1 MKSMRKCAVLFAA
14 VLLAAASV
22 RAQTVDTVEVYS
34 PSMDKKIKNV
44 VILPAGYD
52 RNAVGRYPVV
62 YLLHGYNNRYDS
74 WLRKTKP
81 ELPQTASAFGVI
93 VVCPDGES
101 SLVLGQSG
109 QSPQPLRDLCRD
121 GTGGLCG
128 CALPD
133 GARPPRA
140 GDYEGTV
147 WAGMAPLWLAFRHP
161 DVFGACGSMSGG
173 VDIRP
178 FPNNWKISE
187 QLGPY
192 AENRAVWDEHTVLSQ
207 LYRVVPFTDANRE
220 VASTKAR
227 PVDYGLQPGQLA
239 IVIDCGTEDYFFEV
253 NRQLHEQMLYYHIST
268 TTSCGP
274 DNIRTITGAARS
286 STIYF
291 FSGVF
296 RYATE
301 PVGRAYL
308 NSSALYSGCLSR

>member
-1 MKSMRKCAVLFAA
+1 MRRPVCGGIVGRG
-14 VLLAAASV
+14 V
-22 RAQTVDTVEVYS
+22 RAGADGRYGGGLQSFDGQE
-34 PSMDKKIKNV
+34 DQKRRD
-44 VILPAGYD
+44 PAG

-101 SLVLGQSG
+101 SWYWDSPVNPRSRYETYVGTELVAYVDAHY
-109 QSPQPLRDLCRD
+109 R
-121 GTGGLCG
+121 T
-128 CALPD
+128 LPD
-133 GARPPRA
+133 RRGRAITGYSMGGHGA
-140 GDYEGTV
+140 
-147 WAGMAPLWLAFRHP
+147 LWLAFRHP

-253 NRQLHEQMLYYHIST
+253 NRQLHEQMLYYHISHDYIVRPGQHT
-268 TTSCGP
+268 H
-274 DNIRTITGAARS
+274 DYWRS
-286 STIYF
+286 AVEYHLF
-291 FSGVF
+291 FFRRFFDTQQNRSG
-296 RYATE
+296 E
-301 PVGRAYL
+301 PI
-308 NSSALYSGCLSR
+308 

>member
-44 VILPAGYD
+44 VILPAGYG

-93 VVCPDGES
+93 VVCPDGE
-101 SLVLGQSG
+101 LVLGQSG

-133 GARPPRA
+133 VARPPRA
-140 GDYEGTV
+140 GDYGV
-147 WAGMAPLWLAFRHP
+147 QYGRAWRSMARFPASGRFRRVRVDERWSRYPAFPEQLENQRATRSVCRKP
-161 DVFGACGSMSGG
+161 GG
-173 VDIRP
+173 VGRTYRTQSTVPRGAVYRCEPGGGLDESPAGRLRLAAGTIGYRDRLRDGRLFFRGQP
-178 FPNNWKISE
+178 AAP
-187 QLGPY
+187 
-192 AENRAVWDEHTVLSQ
+192 RADAVLS
-207 LYRVVPFTDANRE
+207 
-220 VASTKAR
+220 
-227 PVDYGLQPGQLA
+227 
-239 IVIDCGTEDYFFEV
+239 YFP
-253 NRQLHEQMLYYHIST
+253 RLH
-268 TTSCGP
+268 
-274 DNIRTITGAARS
+274 RAARTTYARLLAQRGRVPS
-286 STIYF
+286 VF
-291 FSGVF
+291 FSAFF

>member
-44 VILPAGYD
+44 VILPAGYG

-101 SLVLGQSG
+101 SWYWDSPVNPRSRYETYVGTELVAYVDAHYRTVPDRRG
-109 QSPQPLRDLCRD
+109 RAI
-121 GTGGLCG
+121 TGYSMGG
-128 CALPD
+128 H
-133 GARPPRA
+133 GA
-140 GDYEGTV
+140 
-147 WAGMAPLWLAFRHP
+147 LWLAFRHP

-227 PVDYGLQPGQLA
+227 PVDYGLQPGQLDGRLFFRGQPEA
-239 IVIDCGTEDYFFEV
+239 PRADAVLSYFP
-253 NRQLHEQMLYYHIST
+253 RLH
-268 TTSCGP
+268 
-274 DNIRTITGAARS
+274 RAAR
-286 STIYF
+286 TTYARLLAQRGRVPFVF
-291 FSGVF
+291 FSAFF